1 MNKFICRKV
10 KKIRF
15 YHNFMSWFAITFLK
29 VELFY
34 CTIETLKKEMDRR
47 KRIIK
52 NFKRLLKEETSRENF
67 KRAFDTIDS
76 WQKEVDIME
85 NELKRK

>member
-1 MNKFICRKV
+1 MKFICRKV
-10 KKIRF
+10 NKVSLFNKIIA
-15 YHNFMSWFAITFLK
+15 WFARTFIN
-29 VELFY
+29 VNIFY
-34 CTIETLKKEMDRR
+34 CTIEILKKEMNRR

-76 WQKEVDIME
+76 WQREVDIME
-85 NELKRK
+85 DELKRK